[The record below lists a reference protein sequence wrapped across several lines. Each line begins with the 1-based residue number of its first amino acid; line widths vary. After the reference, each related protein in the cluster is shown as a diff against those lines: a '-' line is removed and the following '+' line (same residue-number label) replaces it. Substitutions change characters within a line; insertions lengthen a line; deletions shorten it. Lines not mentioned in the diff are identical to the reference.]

1 MSITEKLDKFMC
13 EHNYNKAD
21 VARLSGIPY
30 TTIDGLYKKGDENTK
45 LSTLRKLANF
55 IGCTIDELTDGDT
68 KSDSGYY
75 FDPETAR
82 LAQELYDNPDLRI
95 LMDASRKLAP
105 DDVKNIAE
113 IVARMKKKENH
124 EDD

>member
-1 MSITEKLDKFMC
+1 MSFNETLKKLRTEKKITQEELAQATGLSRSAIGMYESGSREPNFETLEVFADFFNVDMNTLLDK
-13 EHNYNKAD
+13 EKEK
-21 VARLSGIPY
+21 P
-30 TTIDGLYKKGDENTK
+30 T
-45 LSTLRKLANF
+45 
-55 IGCTIDELTDGDT
+55 
-68 KSDSGYY
+68 YY
-75 FDPETAR
+75 FDPETAK

>member
-1 MSITEKLDKFMC
+1 MSITEKLDKFKQ
-13 EHNYNKAD
+13 ENNYNKAD

-30 TTIDGLYKKGDENTK
+30 TTIDGLYKKGGENTK

-55 IGCTIDELTDGDT
+55 IGCTIDELTDNT
-68 KSDSGYY
+68 TAKDSRYNLY
-75 FDPETAR
+75 PETA
-82 LAQELYDNPDLRI
+82 ELVKALSDNPNLRN

-105 DDVKNIAE
+105 DDVKNIAD
-113 IVARMKKKENH
+113 IVAKMKKKENH

>member
-21 VARLSGIPY
+21 VARISGIPY
-30 TTIDGLYKKGDENTK
+30 TTIDGLYKKSDENSK

-75 FDPETAR
+75 LDPEIAR
-82 LAQELYDNPDLRI
+82 LAQEIYDNPDLRI
-95 LMDASRKLAP
+95 LMDASRKLDP
-105 DDVKNIAE
+105 DDVKNIAD
-113 IVARMKKKENH
+113 IVAKMKKKENL
-124 EDD
+124 EDG

>member
-1 MSITEKLDKFMC
+1 MSFNETLKKLRTEKKITQEELAQATGLSRSAIGMYESGSREPKFETLEVFADFFNVDMNTLLDK
-13 EHNYNKAD
+13 EQEK
-21 VARLSGIPY
+21 P
-30 TTIDGLYKKGDENTK
+30 T
-45 LSTLRKLANF
+45 
-55 IGCTIDELTDGDT
+55 
-68 KSDSGYY
+68 YY
-75 FDPETAR
+75 FDPETAK